1 MSDDR
6 LERVRARMVE
16 HGVDVLVLR
25 PSSNLRY
32 LARSVRH
39 GFLVITPDGP
49 PAHVPDASPLIPAG
63 SRVAVDPQM
72 LAHELL
78 SIQER
83 LGPQTLFASA
93 EPLLAA
99 LRMRKSGAEIAALER
114 AAVAAD
120 RAVASAAELSWSGAT
135 EREMA
140 RLLRRLLL
148 EAGHDE
154 VTLVTVA
161 AGEHSADPYHRPTE
175 RTINPGDA
183 VLVNIGGR
191 YEDYCSDIARMFVV
205 AEPPEDFEA
214 MYSVVLAVHGA
225 ACEAVRPGVTAAEID
240 EVCRDAI
247 AASGYGSFFAHRT
260 GHGVGLD
267 QFEPPYLSPGDR
279 TVIEPGMTMSIQP
292 AIYLPGLYGAR
303 IEDVVVCTDVGARRL
318 NQSPRLLIVTDR

>member
-1 MSDDR
+1 MSDER
-6 LERVRARMVE
+6 LERVRARMIE

-32 LARSVRH
+32 LADSARH
-39 GFLVITPDGP
+39 GFLVITPDGRP
-49 PAHVPDASPLIPAG
+49 EHVRDASPLIPKGA
-63 SRVAVDPQM
+63 RVAIDPQM
-72 LAHELL
+72 PARELL

-93 EPLLAA
+93 EPLLAP
-99 LRMRKSGAEIAALER
+99 LRMRKSDAEIAAMER

-120 RAVASAAELSWSGAT
+120 RAVAMAAELRWSGTT

-140 RLLRRLLL
+140 RLLRVLLL
-148 EAGHDE
+148 ETGHDE

-161 AGEHSADPYHRPTE
+161 AGEHSAAPYHRPTE
-175 RTINPGDA
+175 RVINPGDA

-191 YEDYCSDIARMFVV
+191 HEGYCSDITRMFVV

-214 MYSVVLAVHGA
+214 MYSVVLAVHSA

-240 EVCRDAI
+240 EVCRTAI
-247 AASGYGSFFAHRT
+247 AASGYGDFFVHRT

-267 QFEPPYLSPGDR
+267 QFEPPYLTSADR
-279 TVIEPGMTMSIQP
+279 TVIEPGMTMSVQP

-303 IEDVVVCTDVGARRL
+303 IEDVVVCTDIGARRL